1 MAEYKSLMGS
11 GREEKMSMVMST
23 GNEIMVE
30 AMGDDEEVKLAVEK
44 SLAFEDYYRQQ
55 GRVWKFR
62 SEVLDA
68 EEFEVAAAGSGWME
82 EEDCD
87 NFQRYLDNYLL
98 SKDSCKQ
105 MKKQYTTTDY
115 ISGKTNKISNNCCK
129 QFAFK

>member
-115 ISGKTNKISNNCCK
+115 ISAKTNKISNNCCK

>member
-1 MAEYKSLMGS
+1 
-11 GREEKMSMVMST
+11 MST

-30 AMGDDEEVKLAVEK
+30 AMGDADEVNLAVEK
-44 SLAFEDYYRQQ
+44 SRASEDYYRQQ

-62 SEVLDA
+62 SEVLDE

-87 NFQRYLDNYLL
+87 NFQRYFDNYLL

-105 MKKQYTTTDY
+105 MNKQFIPQTTY
-115 ISGKTNKISNNCCK
+115 PVSAKTNKISNNCCK
-129 QFAFK
+129 QFVFK